1 MPLDVNWALQVE
13 QTINLIIFIVSLGVE
28 AWAFVHCALQ
38 RPDAFN
44 AVGTLSKGIWLAVI
58 GGTVLLAMV
67 FFSLGMQLFTLIAV
81 TAALVYLL
89 DVRPAIR
96 EITDGGGGW

>member
-1 MPLDVNWALQVE
+1 MSQSASWAVAVVSG
-13 QTINLIIFIVSLGVE
+13 INFVILILSLGLE

-38 RPDAFN
+38 RPDAFG
-44 AVGTLSKGIWLAVI
+44 AVGTLSKGLWLGII
-58 GGTVLLAMV
+58 GGTLLLSMI
-67 FFSLGMQLFTLIAV
+67 FFAIVPLFTLIAI

-96 EITDGGGGW
+96 DITNGGGSW

>member
-1 MPLDVNWALQVE
+1 MPQSTNWAIAIVDA
-13 QTINLIIFIVSLGVE
+13 ISLIIFIVSLAVE

-44 AVGTLSKGIWLAVI
+44 AVGTLSKGLWLALI
-58 GGTVLLAMV
+58 GGTVLLSMV
-67 FFSLGMQLFTLIAV
+67 FYTLGPLFTLIAV

-96 EITDGGGGW
+96 EITNGGGSW

>member
-1 MPLDVNWALQVE
+1 MSHSANWAVQVVAG
-13 QTINLIIFIVSLGVE
+13 INFVILIVSLGLE

-44 AVGTLSKGIWLAVI
+44 AVGTLSKGLWLALI
-58 GGTVLLAMV
+58 GGTVLLSLV
-67 FFSLGMQLFTLIAV
+67 FFALGPLFTLIAL

-96 EITDGGGGW
+96 EITNGGGSW